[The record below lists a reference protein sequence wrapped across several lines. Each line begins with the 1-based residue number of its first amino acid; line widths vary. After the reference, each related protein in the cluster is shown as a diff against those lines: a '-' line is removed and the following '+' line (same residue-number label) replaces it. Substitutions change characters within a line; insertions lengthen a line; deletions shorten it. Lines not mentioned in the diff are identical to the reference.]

1 MKNTFTIFLN
11 KFKKLIIQ
19 LLKSLMDKTSVIK
32 ISSTSEE
39 IKKKPKMKLE
49 YEVTNLI
56 VAREKCLKVV
66 WKINN

>member
-1 MKNTFTIFLN
+1 
-11 KFKKLIIQ
+11 
-19 LLKSLMDKTSVIK
+19 MDKTSVIK